1 MDRGPHGRR
10 LSTKKLLFR
19 LISFIGEATW
29 PSIMQNVYGEKVVVY
44 ITFYFF
50 FIFLRP
56 FYALIIP
63 WSYRTPPSPSYA
75 LQCFANLKDLL
86 VFWFTLLSSRIISPL
101 FVKTT
106 TTMTNAMSTF
116 GGPPPHFCRG
126 VGIHGPMALLNLS
139 HQKQMWFLYVCPP
152 L

>member
-44 ITFYFF
+44 ITF

-56 FYALIIP
+56 FSTLSLFPGLTAHHLVLATHCSVLLI
-63 WSYRTPPSPSYA
+63 
-75 LQCFANLKDLL
+75 
-86 VFWFTLLSSRIISPL
+86 
-101 FVKTT
+101 
-106 TTMTNAMSTF
+106 
-116 GGPPPHFCRG
+116 
-126 VGIHGPMALLNLS
+126 
-139 HQKQMWFLYVCPP
+139 
-152 L
+152 

>member
-50 FIFLRP
+50 LFFFGLSTLSLFP
-56 FYALIIP
+56 GLTAHHLVLATHCSVLLI
-63 WSYRTPPSPSYA
+63 
-75 LQCFANLKDLL
+75 
-86 VFWFTLLSSRIISPL
+86 
-101 FVKTT
+101 
-106 TTMTNAMSTF
+106 
-116 GGPPPHFCRG
+116 
-126 VGIHGPMALLNLS
+126 
-139 HQKQMWFLYVCPP
+139 
-152 L
+152 

>member
-50 FIFLRP
+50 IFLRP
-56 FYALIIP
+56 STLSLFPGLTAHHLVLATHCSVLLI
-63 WSYRTPPSPSYA
+63 
-75 LQCFANLKDLL
+75 
-86 VFWFTLLSSRIISPL
+86 
-101 FVKTT
+101 
-106 TTMTNAMSTF
+106 
-116 GGPPPHFCRG
+116 
-126 VGIHGPMALLNLS
+126 
-139 HQKQMWFLYVCPP
+139 
-152 L
+152 

>member
-50 FIFLRP
+50 IFLRP

-86 VFWFTLLSSRIISPL
+86 VF
-101 FVKTT
+101 
-106 TTMTNAMSTF
+106 
-116 GGPPPHFCRG
+116 
-126 VGIHGPMALLNLS
+126 
-139 HQKQMWFLYVCPP
+139 
-152 L
+152 

>member
-50 FIFLRP
+50 YFSSAL

-63 WSYRTPPSPSYA
+63 RSYRTPPSPSYA

-86 VFWFTLLSSRIISPL
+86 VF
-101 FVKTT
+101 
-106 TTMTNAMSTF
+106 
-116 GGPPPHFCRG
+116 
-126 VGIHGPMALLNLS
+126 
-139 HQKQMWFLYVCPP
+139 
-152 L
+152 

>member
-50 FIFLRP
+50 IFLRP
-56 FYALIIP
+56 FTTLSLFPGLTAHHLVLATHCSVLLI
-63 WSYRTPPSPSYA
+63 
-75 LQCFANLKDLL
+75 
-86 VFWFTLLSSRIISPL
+86 
-101 FVKTT
+101 
-106 TTMTNAMSTF
+106 
-116 GGPPPHFCRG
+116 
-126 VGIHGPMALLNLS
+126 
-139 HQKQMWFLYVCPP
+139 
-152 L
+152 